1 MKYEEILE
9 LSFLN
14 VDGNFREGTEEF
26 HARKRI
32 SACDQQQFTVHRGD
46 HRSPRAHRGLSIW
59 YDGSWAVVRQNRG
72 GGMNYP
78 PGGKGITRLPVQP
91 DVFRVGDV
99 SHDPSIV
106 ASNRSGRSGV
116 GRTDWRHLHQF
127 EVTRTGDELTRQR
140 RCHFFFNPRRWNHE
154 GATILRHGG
163 PTLWRAPYE
172 SSDVIHIYIY
182 IFFFFS
188 SFFLLLSLPPPLVWS
203 TRWRI
208 NFTRLSTRHTTS
220 WSFAMRHVSNSFFFF
235 LFLTISRNESSF
247 ESDTRKR
254 GSKGTRWDALTREDV
269 YISQS
274 RAGITVFHAFS
285 LSEASVIYA
294 RSLLEI
300 SPRKVS
306 GFVLTGWLIPLC
318 CRCFQRDA
326 LNFVEIPSSF
336 VYNR

>member
-1 MKYEEILE
+1 MEIFARERKNFTRESGSRRATNNNSPFTEAIIDHRAPIEAYRFDTTDLERWCVKTEAGEWIIPRVEKELRGCQSSPMCFESETWVTIHRSLPRIDLDGLE
-9 LSFLN
+9 LDAPTDVTSTSLRSLEREMNWLVSVDATFFLTR
-14 VDGNFREGTEEF
+14 VDE
-26 HARKRI
+26 
-32 SACDQQQFTVHRGD
+32 
-46 HRSPRAHRGLSIW
+46 
-59 YDGSWAVVRQNRG
+59 
-72 GGMNYP
+72 
-78 PGGKGITRLPVQP
+78 ITRVPRSF
-91 DVFRVGDV
+91 DM
-99 SHDPSIV
+99 V
-106 ASNRSGRSGV
+106 ARHCDRPHTNR
-116 GRTDWRHLHQF
+116 
-127 EVTRTGDELTRQR
+127 
-140 RCHFFFNPRRWNHE
+140 
-154 GATILRHGG
+154 
-163 PTLWRAPYE
+163 PTLY
-172 SSDVIHIYIY
+172 IYIY
-182 IFFFFS
+182 IFFFS

-235 LFLTISRNESSF
+235 LFLTNYWTSRNEFSS